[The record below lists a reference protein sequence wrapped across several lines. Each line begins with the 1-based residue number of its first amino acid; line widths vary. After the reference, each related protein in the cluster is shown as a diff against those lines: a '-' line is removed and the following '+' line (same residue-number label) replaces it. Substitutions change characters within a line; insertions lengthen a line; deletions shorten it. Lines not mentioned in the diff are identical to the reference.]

1 MAELHE
7 VSFETPETPDPA
19 QAENA
24 GEVAGEEAAPPPS
37 DRPGWLPEKFESPEA
52 LAQAYLQLEQRQG
65 SQEVSDNGNP
75 AQIAKPSEQP
85 AAPVFDSERYTQEM
99 IADGA
104 LSADSL
110 AELKKAGIPDGMIET
125 HLAGLAAMRDAQVS
139 KLHQIAGGEAQW
151 ETMQTWASTNLS
163 EPEIDAFN
171 TALQSGDAGQT
182 EFAMAGLRAR
192 FVSNTAGTGI
202 EGSTAS
208 QSTNGFDSNAQMVA
222 AMSDPRYTKDPA
234 YRDEVLKQIA
244 GMKL

>member
-7 VSFETPETPDPA
+7 VTFETPETPDPA
-19 QAENA
+19 QAETA
-24 GEVAGEEAAPPPS
+24 GEVEAPPSS
-37 DRPGWLPEKFESPEA
+37 DRPGWLPEKFENAED
-52 LAQAYLQLEQRQG
+52 LAQAYLQLEQRQS
-65 SQEVSDNGNP
+65 SQEVSENGNP

-85 AAPVFDSERYTQEM
+85 AEPPTFNSERYTQEM
-99 IADGA
+99 IADGG
-104 LSADSL
+104 LSDDSL

-125 HLAGLAAMRDAQVS
+125 HLAGLAAIRDAQVS
-139 KLHQIAGGEAQW
+139 KLHQIAGGEEQW
-151 ETMQTWASTNLS
+151 ESMQTWASNNLS

-171 TALQSGDAGQT
+171 AALQSGDAGQT

-222 AMSDPRYTKDPA
+222 AMSDPRYQKDPA